1 MNITK
6 KAIIAAT
13 IIAALSGCTRI
24 ETGEVGLRV
33 NFDKTVEASER
44 VAGSFNQTLIGSIL
58 KFPVREIAVEVKDLT
73 PLASDN
79 STMSDFDVT
88 VVYNISPSSVSDL
101 YTNKSHS
108 FHAEAEDG
116 TTYLMHSY
124 MQTTIRNAVYKVA
137 REYPS
142 LQMNDSR
149 TDIEAKILAQVK
161 DTLRGEKLDG
171 ALLVSQVQV
180 KSIAPSE
187 AVRNAANQL
196 VQAKAELAAK
206 EVEVNTAKKEA
217 ERIAA
222 LNANA
227 GAISYMNAQAQMKI
241 AEGIAEGKVQTIV
254 VPYDFKGIVN
264 TGK

>member
-1 MNITK
+1 MK
-6 KAIIAAT
+6 KLFAIAA
-13 IIAALSGCTRI
+13 IALSLSACTRI

-33 NFDKTVEASER
+33 NFDKTVEATER
-44 VAGSFNQTLIGSIL
+44 TAGSFNQTIVGDII
-58 KFPVREIAVEVKDLT
+58 KFPVREISVDVQDLR
-73 PLASDN
+73 PLAADN

-88 VVYNISPSSVSDL
+88 VVYNINPNSVSDL
-101 YTNKSHS
+101 YINKSHS
-108 FHAEAEDG
+108 FHATANDG

-124 MQTTIRNAVYKVA
+124 LQTAIRNAVYKVA
-137 REYPS
+137 RNYQS
-142 LQMNDSR
+142 LAMNDSR
-149 TDIEAKILAQVK
+149 SEIEVKILEQVK
-161 DTLRGEKLDG
+161 ETLKGEKLDG

-222 LNANA
+222 LNANS

-264 TGK
+264 AGK

>member
-1 MNITK
+1 MK
-6 KAIIAAT
+6 KIF
-13 IIAALSGCTRI
+13 AALAFAIAFTGCTRI
-24 ETGEVGLRV
+24 NTGEVGLRV
-33 NFDKTVEASER
+33 NFDKTVEATER
-44 VAGSFNQTLIGSIL
+44 VAGSFNQTIVGDIL
-58 KFPVREIAVEVKDLT
+58 KFPVREISVDVQNLS
-73 PLASDN
+73 PLAADN

-108 FHAEAEDG
+108 FHASADDG

-124 MQTTIRNAVYKVA
+124 LQTTVRNAVFKVA

-149 TDIEAKILAQVK
+149 TEIEAKLLDQIRE
-161 DTLRGEKLDG
+161 TLKGEKLDG
-171 ALLVSQVQV
+171 SLLVSQVQV
-180 KSIAPSE
+180 KSIAPSA
-187 AVRNAANQL
+187 AVSNAANQL

-206 EVEVNTAKKEA
+206 EVQVSTAKKEA

-264 TGK
+264 AGK